1 VTGTVFSSFETEVEL
16 LVLEEYLDILDSQ
29 LPTLLERER
38 ELIWKD
44 VDPDTQYAED
54 AALWRQHYLDDGISI
69 RFLTAAAVVGIWAE
83 YEATITRLAEYL
95 RAARAPAAAPFRP
108 RHFVVD
114 AEKYFRETLGMYLH
128 PPDADRTRLKALHAV
143 RNALAHANGRLA
155 DVPPLKRE
163 VVEKIAQKE
172 CDLVIRDGYL
182 IASRKYA
189 RAALAFVRQLLDD
202 LTARV

>member
-69 RFLTAAAVVGIWAE
+69 G
-83 YEATITRLAEYL
+83 
-95 RAARAPAAAPFRP
+95 
-108 RHFVVD
+108 
-114 AEKYFRETLGMYLH
+114 
-128 PPDADRTRLKALHAV
+128 
-143 RNALAHANGRLA
+143 
-155 DVPPLKRE
+155 
-163 VVEKIAQKE
+163 
-172 CDLVIRDGYL
+172 
-182 IASRKYA
+182 S
-189 RAALAFVRQLLDD
+189 
-202 LTARV
+202 